1 MDSLHKVITS
11 SHPTERCKIQPPLW
25 IPIQND
31 SLHKGWLVRRRGWL
45 GGEGVTD
52 LSHQNWLE
60 NWGGGVDSAERH
72 SLVCFQTL
80 MRFWQEKRPYPLLSY
95 CHSSDAGPP
104 LGSQSGLQQPSH
116 CHVTVFKANLNMAL
130 MVFPHSFWENSMRW
144 GLWWLMNYPFI
155 TFLTFRTR
163 HWSCG
168 SCVLTNKCSCLSG
181 AVRDFQLQPREKS
194 KGNMDYI
201 TSLFFFLLWVQFFLF
216 QKGTGKETTIYVF
229 AVYVHIW
236 CSNQI
241 FRTCNKIGLLR
252 NKDSCMAMPEL
263 GHLLCFWK
271 TDKEWL

>member
-1 MDSLHKVITS
+1 MWIHCTKLSPHLIPLKDAKSSPLCGFQFRMTACTKVGWW
-11 SHPTERCKIQPPLW
+11 EEEVGREG
-25 IPIQND
+25 
-31 SLHKGWLVRRRGWL
+31 KGWQIWATRIDWRI
-45 GGEGVTD
+45 
-52 LSHQNWLE
+52 
-60 NWGGGVDSAERH
+60 GGVDSAERH

-201 TSLFFFLLWVQFFLF
+201 TSLFFFFYFGFSSSFFKRVQEKRQLYMCLQFMCTYDVAIRFFALAT
-216 QKGTGKETTIYVF
+216 K
-229 AVYVHIW
+229 
-236 CSNQI
+236 
-241 FRTCNKIGLLR
+241 
-252 NKDSCMAMPEL
+252 
-263 GHLLCFWK
+263 
-271 TDKEWL
+271 

>member
-1 MDSLHKVITS
+1 MQNPAPSVDSNSEWQLAQRLVGEKKRLVGRGRGDRF
-11 SHPTERCKIQPPLW
+11 EPPELT
-25 IPIQND
+25 
-31 SLHKGWLVRRRGWL
+31 
-45 GGEGVTD
+45 GE
-52 LSHQNWLE
+52 L
-60 NWGGGVDSAERH
+60 GGGVDSAERH

-194 KGNMDYI
+194 
-201 TSLFFFLLWVQFFLF
+201 
-216 QKGTGKETTIYVF
+216 
-229 AVYVHIW
+229 
-236 CSNQI
+236 
-241 FRTCNKIGLLR
+241 
-252 NKDSCMAMPEL
+252 
-263 GHLLCFWK
+263 
-271 TDKEWL
+271 